1 VLAGRGL
8 NERGHKVVY
17 SNCFVITP
25 PEDNIESIFDTAKKM
40 ARTYS
45 MGGGCGTNLGN
56 LRPNGAK
63 VNNSAESTSG
73 AVSFM
78 DLYSMTTGLIGMK
91 GRRGA
96 LMLTMP
102 VEHPDIMEFINV
114 KNDLTKVTKANIS
127 VMVSDDFMLAVQ
139 NNEDWEMKFETETGE
154 VISKVI
160 PAREIFREIAQSS
173 WNTGEPA
180 ILYWDRVQDW
190 HLNSENPNFKYVSTN
205 PCLVGDTL
213 IQTVEGN
220 IPIKELVGKKPFV
233 YAMGEDGKLT
243 IKQAEKVW
251 LTRKNAELV
260 KVVTGKGEITCTPDH
275 KIFTTNRGWVEAQD
289 LKKGDKV
296 KGLNRSTAGHRH
308 VKVGL
313 SGTGYEKEHQF
324 VARHFMDIEG
334 FDIHHKNDDGFDN
347 RLSNLETISH
357 SEHSRLSNT
366 GRKIEV
372 ERDEFGRYVEKEVK
386 TKRKN
391 RNLNKRVGVNWFV
404 YEVVKLNYTEDVYD
418 MTIPEVH
425 NFIANNMVVH
435 NCGEKPLPSGG
446 SCMLASFNLSE
457 YVIDPFTDNAHFD
470 LDGFL
475 ADIPEVVRFM
485 DDLLEE
491 GIKYLP
497 LEEQRKS
504 AEDYRQLGIGVMGL
518 ADMLIKLGIEYGSNK
533 SLDIIEHLM
542 QFLATRSIIASAK
555 LAEERGSYKAFN
567 AEKVLQ
573 SPYLMN
579 LSTIY
584 GDAWYAI
591 SKYGLRNA
599 ELLSIAPTGSLS
611 SMWNISG
618 GVEPIFA
625 THYTRKSESLGEDGE
640 PVYYNVY
647 TGIVEEYMKKF
658 ELSDVSELPDY
669 FVTAMELDPSR
680 RIAVQS
686 VMQDYVDSAISS
698 TINLP
703 EETTVEEIEDIYMKA
718 WEHGLKGVTIFRD
731 GCSRGGI
738 LTVEKPKDKPK
749 ENPAECST

>member
-1 VLAGRGL
+1 MKIIKRDGREVEFDKSKIEQAVLKAMQDTEKGIDMGVVEGVADLIEYNLSTQPITNVEVVQDQIERLLSDAGRFDVAKKYILYRAEKAKLREKGWELTGLQKDIYEKKYRWKNETFDEFLDRVSGGNAYIRKLIRDKKFLPAGRILAGRGL
-8 NERGHKVVY
+8 NERGSKVVY

-45 MGGGCGTNLGN
+45 MGGGCGTSLEN
-56 LRPNGAK
+56 LRPSGAR
-63 VNNSAESTSG
+63 VNNSAETTSG

-96 LMLTMP
+96 LLLSLP
-102 VEHPDIMEFINV
+102 VSHPDILDFINA

-127 VMVSDDFMLAVQ
+127 VMLSDEFMMAVK
-139 NNEDWEMKFETETGE
+139 NNEDWETRFEVETGE
-154 VISKVI
+154 VISKII
-160 PAREIFREIAQSS
+160 PARKIFRQIAESS
-173 WNTGEPA
+173 WATGEPG
-180 ILYWDRVQDW
+180 ILNWSRIQNW
-190 HLNSENPNFKYVSTN
+190 HLNSENPNFKYASTN
-205 PCLVGDTL
+205 PC
-213 IQTVEGN
+213 
-220 IPIKELVGKKPFV
+220 
-233 YAMGEDGKLT
+233 
-243 IKQAEKVW
+243 
-251 LTRKNAELV
+251 
-260 KVVTGKGEITCTPDH
+260 
-275 KIFTTNRGWVEAQD
+275 
-289 LKKGDKV
+289 
-296 KGLNRSTAGHRH
+296 S
-308 VKVGL
+308 
-313 SGTGYEKEHQF
+313 
-324 VARHFMDIEG
+324 
-334 FDIHHKNDDGFDN
+334 
-347 RLSNLETISH
+347 
-357 SEHSRLSNT
+357 
-366 GRKIEV
+366 
-372 ERDEFGRYVEKEVK
+372 
-386 TKRKN
+386 
-391 RNLNKRVGVNWFV
+391 
-404 YEVVKLNYTEDVYD
+404 
-418 MTIPEVH
+418 
-425 NFIANNMVVH
+425 
-435 NCGEKPLPSGG
+435 EKPLPSGG
-446 SCMLASFNLSE
+446 SCLLASFNLSE
-457 YVIDPFTDNAHFD
+457 YVVEPFTENSYFD
-470 LDGFL
+470 TDAFL

-518 ADMLIKLGIEYGSNK
+518 ADMLIKLGIEYGSDH
-533 SLDIIEHLM
+533 SIDIIGHIM
-542 QFLATRSIIASAK
+542 QFLATRSIIASAE
-555 LAEERGSYKAFN
+555 LAKERGSYKAFN
-567 AEKVLQ
+567 KNDVLN
-573 SPYLMN
+573 SPFLMN